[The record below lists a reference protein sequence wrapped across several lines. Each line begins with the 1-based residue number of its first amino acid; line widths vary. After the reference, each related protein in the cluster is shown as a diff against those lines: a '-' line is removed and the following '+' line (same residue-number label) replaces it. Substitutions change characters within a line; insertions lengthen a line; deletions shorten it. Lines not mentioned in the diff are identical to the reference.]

1 MRKVIRSIGIL
12 CIIIGLVSFSVPAI
26 AVNAGVT
33 SDFVKNGS
41 VLVAYNGNEKV
52 VSIPNGIET
61 IAKDAFLNNT
71 TMEKV
76 VFPASVTRIEP
87 FAFWGCSN
95 LKEISFGKGLKRID
109 DYAFANAYG
118 LQNLEIP
125 ETISEIGIYA
135 FEDCHYLTDIT
146 IPYTV
151 LSIHETAF
159 EGCCRLVIHC
169 DSGTYADRYREDFY
183 IRQKDMC
190 EYEDWDFLLPD
201 STDPVPGTDQA
212 NDEQEDVTIPDDTV
226 EDTRDTLMGQVSVV
240 QNTAVVFIDNS
251 SFPVYMKE
259 NPTEEEFPE
268 ENRYPLLESERLKG
282 KIPKYSIAYEHIVA
296 DGAYYRNSL
305 LDKISIP
312 DTITEIGEF
321 AFARSSL
328 KEIQFGTN
336 VETVSYGAFYHC
348 NDLSKVTLS
357 EQTMV
362 VEPKA
367 FEYTPWV
374 ENFRSGTDDST
385 GDFLISAGVLVAY
398 RGDTSA
404 VDIPRGVRTIA
415 AQCFK
420 DHLEI
425 QSLRLPSS
433 LLCVGEEAFM
443 GCENLT
449 SVFWGSNELYVKD
462 RAFRDTGIEAIKLP
476 DSIREIGYQAF
487 PGETRITGN
496 EAYSLSVENTTRRL
510 SNKELRD
517 TVEEKEGSV
526 EVVGRPGSRASLAG
540 ATSAYVLSIEEG
552 DGVSFEPAFQTALN
566 SSLPKDAILYSLSL
580 SDTSGV
586 SITKL
591 GKQTL
596 SICLPIPEK
605 WESARLRGVI
615 LDRNGQLEEVK
626 VQKCEEN
633 NQYYALVELQF
644 VSQLCLYSNGTLEEE
659 AMSLTTVF
667 EQLSPPKMPKKEEN
681 LTWLRRNYGAIAI
694 IFVSL
699 GSALVLG
706 SWLVK
711 K

>member
-26 AVNAGVT
+26 SVNADST
-33 SDFVKNGS
+33 SEFVKSGS

-61 IAKDAFLNNT
+61 IAKDAFLNNS

-87 FAFWGCSN
+87 FAFWGCSS
-95 LKEISFGKGLKRID
+95 LKEVSFGNGLTRID

-118 LQNLEIP
+118 LQKLEIP
-125 ETISEIGIYA
+125 KTIFEIGIYA

-151 LSIHETAF
+151 MSIHETAF

-201 STDPVPGTDQA
+201 STDQMPGTDQA
-212 NDEQEDVTIPDDTV
+212 NDEEDVTIPDDTA
-226 EDTRDTLMGQVSVV
+226 EETKDKLMGQVSVV

-259 NPTEEEFPE
+259 NLTEEEMPE
-268 ENRYPLLESERLKG
+268 EDRYPLLESERLKG
-282 KIPKYSIAYEHIVA
+282 KIPKYSIVYNHIIA

-312 DTITEIGEF
+312 DTITEVGEF

-328 KEIQFGTN
+328 KEIQFGSN

-348 NDLSKVTLS
+348 NDLNKVTLS

-374 ENFRSGTDDST
+374 ENFRNKTDAST

-398 RGDTSA
+398 RGDTKA
-404 VDIPRGVRTIA
+404 VDIPMGVRTIA

-433 LLCVGEEAFM
+433 LRCVGEEAFM

-449 SVFWGSNELYVKD
+449 SVFWGNDELYVKD
-462 RAFRDTGIEAIKLP
+462 RAFRDTGIKAIKLP
-476 DSIREIGYQAF
+476 DSILEIGYQAF
-487 PGETRITGN
+487 PSETRITGN
-496 EAYSLSVENTTRRL
+496 EDYRLSVENTTRRL
-510 SNKELRD
+510 SNTELRD
-517 TVEEKEGSV
+517 TVEEKDGSV
-526 EVVGRPGSRASLAG
+526 EVVGRPGSRASLSG
-540 ATSAYVLSIEEG
+540 ASSAYVLSIEEG

-605 WESARLRGVI
+605 WENAKLCGVI

-626 VQKCEEN
+626 VQKCEDN
-633 NQYYALVELQF
+633 NQYYAFVELQF
-644 VSQLCLYSNGTLEEE
+644 VSQLCLYSNGVEEDE
-659 AMSLTTVF
+659 VMSLTTVF
-667 EQLSPPKMPKKEEN
+667 EQLSPVEVPKKEEN
-681 LTWLRRNYGAIAI
+681 LTWLRKNYGAIAI
-694 IFVSL
+694 VFVSL

-706 SWLVK
+706 SWLMK